1 MSSTLVYDAVK
12 ARLVDTL
19 GGTYPIRDWEEI
31 EVSLQ
36 RETAPWIS
44 IEDGG
49 GNNEQN
55 SVGSPQSNWVTD
67 SGFIDVH
74 VMVPS
79 TNGLSPARSI
89 AAQVRDVLLYQ
100 YLNLATGRLRV
111 LSVDPPDVGFIHDGL
126 WHSMRVT
133 LNYEHL
139 YTRATAA

>member
-1 MSSTLVYDAVK
+1 MSSTLVYDAIK

-49 GNNEQN
+49 GNNELN
-55 SVGSPQSNWVTD
+55 SVGTPDNNWVTD

-79 TNGLSPARSI
+79 TGSLSPARSI
-89 AAQVRDVLLYQ
+89 AEQVRDVLLYQ
-100 YLNLATGRLRV
+100 HLDLTTGRLRV
-111 LSVDPPDVGFIHDGL
+111 LAVDPPDTGFIHDGL

>member
-1 MSSTLVYDAVK
+1 MSSTLVYDAIK

-19 GGTYPIRDWEEI
+19 GGNYPIRDWEEI

-49 GNNEQN
+49 GNNELN
-55 SVGSPQSNWVTD
+55 SVGTPDNNWVTD

-79 TNGLSPARSI
+79 TGSLSPARSI
-89 AAQVRDVLLYQ
+89 AEQVRDVLLYQ
-100 YLNLATGRLRV
+100 HLDLTTGRLRV
-111 LSVDPPDVGFIHDGL
+111 LAVDPPDTGFIHDGL